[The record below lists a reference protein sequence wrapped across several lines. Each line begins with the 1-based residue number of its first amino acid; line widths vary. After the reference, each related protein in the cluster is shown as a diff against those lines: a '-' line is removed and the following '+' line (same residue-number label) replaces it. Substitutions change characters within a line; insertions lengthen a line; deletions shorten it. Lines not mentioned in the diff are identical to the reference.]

1 MFWYV
6 SNSRTDKRAELS
18 AAKTAWAVTDGALGG
33 FTKQAPSLQT
43 NVHNQWFPFPP
54 PGKHMPLLP
63 MYIIQQRIIKMS
75 SPHLEDTRSPSLL
88 LPLLLS
94 ICLADISA
102 HTPGVQ
108 THLMRC
114 SCQVHGAAT
123 TVWVTDTPTPPL
135 AGKSS
140 RYPSH
145 LITVT
150 LAAARAQPPLSQQ
163 AALCGHKSQSDLL
176 TSDGSEQSQ
185 TMLPLKH
192 NQALAFLLLLLPK
205 PRGTISVD

>member
-1 MFWYV
+1 M
-6 SNSRTDKRAELS
+6 
-18 AAKTAWAVTDGALGG
+18 TDGALGG

-43 NVHNQWFPFPP
+43 NVLNQWFPFPP

-63 MYIIQQRIIKMS
+63 MYIIQQWIIKMS
-75 SPHLEDTRSPSLL
+75 SPHLEDTRSRRSCCLFFSLSVL
-88 LPLLLS
+88 T
-94 ICLADISA
+94 DISA
-102 HTPGVQ
+102 HTAGVQ

-135 AGKSS
+135 VEKSA

-145 LITVT
+145 SITVT
-150 LAAARAQPPLSQQ
+150 LAAARARPSLSQQ
-163 AALCGHKSQSDLL
+163 AALCGHKSQSDLP

-192 NQALAFLLLLLPK
+192 NQALAFLLPSFQS
-205 PRGTISVD
+205 PGGQ

>member
-1 MFWYV
+1 MV
-6 SNSRTDKRAELS
+6 SLPTSRQTHAF
-18 AAKTAWAVTDGALGG
+18 V
-33 FTKQAPSLQT
+33 T
-43 NVHNQWFPFPP
+43 NVHNTAVNNKDVKP
-54 PGKHMPLLP
+54 
-63 MYIIQQRIIKMS
+63 S
-75 SPHLEDTRSPSLL
+75 SGGYKEPSLL

-94 ICLADISA
+94 ICLTDISA
-102 HTPGVQ
+102 HTAGVQ

-135 AGKSS
+135 VEKSA

-145 LITVT
+145 SITVT
-150 LAAARAQPPLSQQ
+150 LAAARARPSLSQQ
-163 AALCGHKSQSDLL
+163 AALCGHKSQSDLP

-192 NQALAFLLLLLPK
+192 NQALAFLLPSFQS
-205 PRGTISVD
+205 PGGQ